1 MTYLKS
7 NDLFKLSAPE
17 SLFQRIPRPIVI
29 ADHLMTPDN
38 LGAMI
43 RLADN
48 IGASEMCFLGKEDE
62 HRMGRVRR
70 AAASSRDNIK
80 WYFCEETD
88 LRKIVPEGKTIVA
101 IETADNA
108 TCIYDT
114 QLPENVAF
122 IVGSESHG
130 LSNELLAQCDMVV
143 YIPVP
148 GPTRSLNVSHAAA
161 VALFEWQRQM
171 LKKCGMMKCEAFDV
185 VNAECRMAQ
194 SDAGLRPHSAFNI
207 QHSAFSI
214 QHSSLKK
221 YKHLFFDLDRTLW
234 DFDAAA
240 EVAFERIYDKYDL
253 KSLGIPNAHEFHE
266 VYHPLNEQLWVL
278 YRADQITKDDLN
290 RTRFLKPLE
299 HYGIHDIEL
308 ADHLSEDYVY
318 WSPRIVRLVP
328 GTMELLDYL
337 KPKYHLHLITNGFQ
351 EVQHTKLSG
360 SGLEPYFE
368 TLTVSEEVGVKKPN
382 PEIFYY
388 ALRKA
393 HATAEESLVIGDEMA
408 VDIDGARAAGID
420 QVFFNPSGE
429 SVEGE
434 RTYEVRNLL
443 EIKSII

>member
-1 MTYLKS
+1 MTYIKS
-7 NDLFKLSAPE
+7 NDLFKRIPTE
-17 SLFQRIPRPIVI
+17 EIYQRIPHPMLI

-38 LGAMI
+38 LGAII

-48 IGASEMCFLGKEDE
+48 IGATEVCFLGSEEE
-62 HRMGRVRR
+62 HRMGKVRR
-70 AAASSRDNIK
+70 AAASSRDNIR
-80 WYFCEETD
+80 WYFSEETD
-88 LRKIVPEGKTIVA
+88 LRKIVPASKTIVA

-114 QLPENVAF
+114 PLPKDIAF
-122 IVGSESHG
+122 IVGNERDG
-130 LSNELLAQCDMVV
+130 LSNDLLKQCDIVV

-161 VALFEWQRQM
+161 VALFEWQRQQ
-171 LKKCGMMKCEAFDV
+171 L
-185 VNAECRMAQ
+185 N
-194 SDAGLRPHSAFNI
+194 
-207 QHSAFSI
+207 
-214 QHSSLKK
+214 SSTTQQPNKK
-221 YKHLFFDLDRTLW
+221 YHHIFFDLDRTLW

-240 EVAFERIYDKYDL
+240 EVAFERIYEQYHL
-253 KSLGIPNAHEFHE
+253 KELGIPSAHEFHE
-266 VYHPLNEQLWVL
+266 VYHPLNEKLWEL
-278 YRADQITKDDLN
+278 YRADQITKGELN

-299 HYGIHDIEL
+299 HYGIHDVAL

-328 GTMELLDYL
+328 GTMELLEYL
-337 KPKYHLHLITNGFQ
+337 KPKYHLHLITNGFE

-360 SGLEPYFE
+360 SGMAPYFE

-382 PEIFYY
+382 PEIFFY

-393 HATAEESLVIGDEMA
+393 GAIPEESLMIGDEMA

-420 QVFFNPSGE
+420 QIFFNPSGKQT
-429 SVEGE
+429 VGE

-443 EIKSII
+443 EINKII

>member
-7 NDLFKLSAPE
+7 NDLFAEIAPE
-17 SLFQRIPRPIVI
+17 NLFERIPHPIVI

-38 LGAMI
+38 IGAMI

-48 IGASEMCFLGKEDE
+48 IGASEICFLGKEDE
-62 HRMGRVRR
+62 HRLGKVRR
-70 AAASSRDNIK
+70 AAASSRDNIR
-80 WYFCEETD
+80 WYFSEESD
-88 LRKIVPEGKTIVA
+88 LHKIVPEGKKIVA
-101 IETADNA
+101 IETSDNA

-114 QLPENVAF
+114 QLPEDVAF
-122 IVGSESHG
+122 IVGSERNG
-130 LSNELLAQCDMVV
+130 LSDELLAQCDMVV

-171 LKKCGMMKCEAFDV
+171 KCGIM
-185 VNAECRMAQ
+185 NAECRMSQ
-194 SDAGLRPHSAFNI
+194 SDAGLRPQSAFRI
-207 QHSAFSI
+207 QHSA
-214 QHSSLKK
+214 LKK
-221 YKHLFFDLDRTLW
+221 YKHVFFDLDRTLW

-240 EVAFERIYDKYDL
+240 EVAFERTYEKYNL
-253 KSLGIPNAHEFHE
+253 KSLGIPSAHEFHE
-266 VYHPLNEQLWVL
+266 VYHPLNERLWEL
-278 YRADQITKDDLN
+278 YREDKITKADLN

-382 PEIFYY
+382 PEIFNY

-393 HATAEESLVIGDEMA
+393 HATAEESIVIGDEMA
-408 VDIDGARAAGID
+408 VDIDGAKAAGID
-420 QVFFNPSGE
+420 QIFFNPKGE
-429 SVEGE
+429 KVEGE
-434 RTYEVRNLL
+434 RTYEVKSLL
-443 EIKSII
+443 EIKQLL

>member
-1 MTYLKS
+1 MAYLKS
-7 NDLFKLSAPE
+7 NDLFAGLTPE
-17 SLFQRIPRPIVI
+17 HLFERVPHPMVI

-38 LGAMI
+38 IGAMI

-48 IGASEMCFLGKEDE
+48 IGATEVCFLGKEDE
-62 HRMGRVRR
+62 HRLGKVRR
-70 AAASSRDNIK
+70 AAASSRDNIR
-80 WYFCEETD
+80 WYFSEETD
-88 LRKIVPEGKTIVA
+88 LRKIVPNGKKIVA
-101 IETADNA
+101 IETSDNA

-114 QLPENVAF
+114 ELPENVAF
-122 IVGSESHG
+122 IVGSERNG
-130 LSNELLAQCDMVV
+130 LSDELLAQCDMVV

-171 LKKCGMMKCEAFDV
+171 LRKCGMT
-185 VNAECRMAQ
+185 NYECGMGAKPNIASR
-194 SDAGLRPHSAFNI
+194 HSE
-207 QHSAFSI
+207 FSI
-214 QHSSLKK
+214 QHSALKK

-240 EVAFERIYDKYDL
+240 EVAFERIYEKYNL
-253 KSLGIPNAHEFHE
+253 KSLGIPSAHEFHE
-266 VYHPLNEQLWVL
+266 VYHPLNERLWEL
-278 YRADQITKDDLN
+278 YRENKITKDGLN

-299 HYGIHDIEL
+299 HYGIHDVEL

-393 HATAEESLVIGDEMA
+393 NATTEESIVIGDEMA
-408 VDIDGARAAGID
+408 VDINGARAAGID
-420 QVFFNPSGE
+420 QIFFNPSGKE
-429 SVEGE
+429 VEGE
-434 RTYEVRNLL
+434 RTFEVKDLR
-443 EIKSII
+443 EIKEIL

>member
-1 MTYLKS
+1 MAYLKS
-7 NDLFKLSAPE
+7 NDLFGKLNPE
-17 SLFQRIPRPIVI
+17 TLYEHVPRPLLI

-38 LGAMI
+38 MGAMI

-48 IGASEMCFLGKEDE
+48 IGASEICFLGSEDE
-62 HRMGRVRR
+62 HRLGKVRR
-70 AAASSRDNIK
+70 AAASSRDNIR
-80 WYFCEETD
+80 WYFYDGDD
-88 LRKIVPEGKTIVA
+88 LRKIVPEGKKIVA

-114 QLPENVAF
+114 PLPEDVAF
-122 IVGSESHG
+122 IVGSERNG
-130 LSNELLAQCDMVV
+130 LSEDLLAQCDMVV

-171 LKKCGMMKCEAFDV
+171 TCGMQMETHHSTLTSS
-185 VNAECRMAQ
+185 NA
-194 SDAGLRPHSAFNI
+194 
-207 QHSAFSI
+207 
-214 QHSSLKK
+214 LKK
-221 YKHLFFDLDRTLW
+221 YQHIFFDLDRTLW

-240 EVAFERIYDKYDL
+240 EVAFERIYEKYNL
-253 KSLGIPNAHEFHE
+253 KSLGIPSAHEFHE

-278 YRADQITKDDLN
+278 YRADKITKDDLN
-290 RTRFLKPLE
+290 RTRFVLPLE
-299 HYGIHDIEL
+299 HYGIHDTDL

-328 GTMELLDYL
+328 GTMELLEYL

-382 PEIFYY
+382 PEIFHY

-393 HATAEESLVIGDEMA
+393 GAKAEDSLMIGDEMA
-408 VDIDGARAAGID
+408 VDIDGARAAGMD
-420 QVFFNPSGE
+420 TLLFHPTE
-429 SVEGE
+429 DRVEGE
-434 RTYEVRNLL
+434 CTYEVRSLMEIIGLL
-443 EIKSII
+443 

>member
-1 MTYLKS
+1 MSYLKS
-7 NDLFKLSAPE
+7 NDLFEKLNPE
-17 SLFQRIPRPIVI
+17 SLYRRVPRPILI

-48 IGASEMCFLGKEDE
+48 IGATEVCFLGKEEE
-62 HRMGRVRR
+62 HRLGKVRR
-70 AAASSRDNIK
+70 AAASSRDNIR
-80 WYFCEETD
+80 WYFSEESD
-88 LRKIVPEGKTIVA
+88 LRKIVPAGKQIVA

-114 QLPENVAF
+114 QLPENVVF
-122 IVGSESHG
+122 VVGSESYG
-130 LSNELLAQCDMVV
+130 LSEELLAQCDQVV

-171 LKKCGMMKCEAFDV
+171 REKVEPK
-185 VNAECRMAQ
+185 Q
-194 SDAGLRPHSAFNI
+194 
-207 QHSAFSI
+207 
-214 QHSSLKK
+214 
-221 YKHLFFDLDRTLW
+221 YKHVFFDLDRTLW

-240 EVAFERIYDKYDL
+240 EVAFERIYEKYNL
-253 KSLGIPNAHEFHE
+253 KSLGIPSAHEFHE

-278 YRADQITKDDLN
+278 YRSDQITKDELN
-290 RTRFLKPLE
+290 RIRFLKPLE
-299 HYGIHDIEL
+299 HYGIHDVDL

-382 PEIFYY
+382 PEIFRY
-388 ALRKA
+388 ALKKA
-393 HATAEESLVIGDEMA
+393 GATAEESLVIGDEMA

-420 QVFFNPSGE
+420 QILFNPSGE
-429 SVEGE
+429 VVEGE
-434 RTYEVRNLL
+434 RTFEVKSLL
-443 EIKSII
+443 EIMGIL

>member
-1 MTYLKS
+1 MSYLKS
-7 NDLFKLSAPE
+7 NDLFEKLNPE
-17 SLFQRIPRPIVI
+17 SLYRRVPRPILI

-48 IGASEMCFLGKEDE
+48 IGATEVCFLGKEEE
-62 HRMGRVRR
+62 HRLGKVRR
-70 AAASSRDNIK
+70 AAASSRDNIR
-80 WYFCEETD
+80 WYFSEESD
-88 LRKIVPEGKTIVA
+88 LRKIVPAGKQIVA

-114 QLPENVAF
+114 QLPENVVF
-122 IVGSESHG
+122 VVGSESYG
-130 LSNELLAQCDMVV
+130 LSEELLAQCDQVV

-171 LKKCGMMKCEAFDV
+171 REKVEPK
-185 VNAECRMAQ
+185 R
-194 SDAGLRPHSAFNI
+194 
-207 QHSAFSI
+207 
-214 QHSSLKK
+214 
-221 YKHLFFDLDRTLW
+221 YKHVFFDLDRTLW

-240 EVAFERIYDKYDL
+240 EVAFERIYDKYGL
-253 KSLGIPNAHEFHE
+253 KSLGIPSAHEFHE

-278 YRADQITKDDLN
+278 YRSDQITKDELN
-290 RTRFLKPLE
+290 RIRFLKPLE
-299 HYGIHDIEL
+299 HYGIHDVDL

-382 PEIFYY
+382 PEIFRY
-388 ALRKA
+388 ALKKA
-393 HATAEESLVIGDEMA
+393 GANAEESLVIGDEMA

-420 QVFFNPSGE
+420 QILFNPSGE
-429 SVEGE
+429 VVEGE
-434 RTYEVRNLL
+434 RTFEVKSLL
-443 EIKSII
+443 EIMGIL

>member
-1 MTYLKS
+1 MAYLKS
-7 NDLFKLSAPE
+7 NDLFGKLNPE
-17 SLFQRIPRPIVI
+17 TLYEHVPRPLLI

-38 LGAMI
+38 MGAMI

-48 IGASEMCFLGKEDE
+48 IGASEVCFLGSEDE
-62 HRMGRVRR
+62 HRLGKVRR
-70 AAASSRDNIK
+70 AAASSRDNIR
-80 WYFCEETD
+80 WYFYDGND
-88 LRKIVPEGKTIVA
+88 LRKIVPEGKKIVA

-114 QLPENVAF
+114 PLPEDVAF
-122 IVGSESHG
+122 IVGSERNG
-130 LSNELLAQCDMVV
+130 LSEDLLAQCDMVV

-171 LKKCGMMKCEAFDV
+171 K
-185 VNAECRMAQ
+185 CRMQ
-194 SDAGLRPHSAFNI
+194 MGPH
-207 QHSAFSI
+207 
-214 QHSSLKK
+214 HSSLKK
-221 YKHLFFDLDRTLW
+221 YQHIFFDLDRTLW

-240 EVAFERIYDKYDL
+240 EVAFERIYEKYNL
-253 KSLGIPNAHEFHE
+253 KSLGIPSAHEFHE

-278 YRADQITKDDLN
+278 YRADKITKDELN
-290 RTRFLKPLE
+290 RTRFVLPLE
-299 HYGIHDIEL
+299 HYGIHDTDL

-328 GTMELLDYL
+328 GTMELLEYL

-382 PEIFYY
+382 PEIFHY

-393 HATAEESLVIGDEMA
+393 GAKAEDSLMIGDEMA
-408 VDIDGARAAGID
+408 VDIDGARAAGMD
-420 QVFFNPSGE
+420 TLLFHPTE
-429 SVEGE
+429 DRVEGE
-434 RTYEVRNLL
+434 CTYEVRSLMEIIGLL
-443 EIKSII
+443 

>member
-1 MTYLKS
+1 MSYLKS
-7 NDLFKLSAPE
+7 NDLFERIPTE
-17 SLFQRIPRPIVI
+17 EIYQRIPRPIVI

-48 IGASEMCFLGKEDE
+48 IGATEMCFLGSEAD
-62 HRMGRVRR
+62 HRLGKVRR
-70 AAASSRDNIK
+70 AAASSRDNIR
-80 WYFCEETD
+80 WYFTEETD
-88 LRKIVPEGKTIVA
+88 LHKIVPNGKSIVA
-101 IETADNA
+101 IETTDDA

-114 QLPENVAF
+114 KLPEDVAF
-122 IVGSESHG
+122 IVGSESQG
-130 LSNELLAQCDMVV
+130 IREELLKQCDMVV

-171 LKKCGMMKCEAFDV
+171 IIRTPETEARSRKK
-185 VNAECRMAQ
+185 Q
-194 SDAGLRPHSAFNI
+194 
-207 QHSAFSI
+207 
-214 QHSSLKK
+214 
-221 YKHLFFDLDRTLW
+221 YKHIFFDLDRTLW

-240 EVAFERIYDKYDL
+240 EVAFERIYDKYHL
-253 KSLGIPNAHEFHE
+253 KDLGIPSAHDFHE
-266 VYHPLNEQLWVL
+266 VYHPLNEKLWEL
-278 YRADQITKDDLN
+278 YRENRITKDDLN

-328 GTMELLDYL
+328 GTMELLEYL

-360 SGLEPYFE
+360 SGMEPYFE
-368 TLTVSEEVGVKKPN
+368 TLTVSEEINIKKPN
-382 PEIFYY
+382 PEIFLY
-388 ALRKA
+388 ALKKA
-393 HATAEESLVIGDEMA
+393 KATAEESLMIGDEMA

-420 QVFFNPSGE
+420 QVFFNPSGQE
-429 SVEGE
+429 DPRE
-434 RTYEVRNLL
+434 RTFEVRHLSDIKTLL
-443 EIKSII
+443 

>member
-1 MTYLKS
+1 MSYLKS
-7 NDLFKLSAPE
+7 NTLFE
-17 SLFQRIPRPIVI
+17 QIRTEDIYQHVPRPMLI
-29 ADHLMTPDN
+29 ADHLLTPDN
-38 LGAMI
+38 IGAMI

-48 IGASEMCFLGKEDE
+48 IGATEVCFLGREED
-62 HRMGRVRR
+62 HRLGKVRR

-80 WYFCEETD
+80 WYFSEETD
-88 LRKIVPEGKTIVA
+88 LHKIVPEGKSIVA

-130 LSNELLAQCDMVV
+130 LSDALLAQCDQVV

-171 LKKCGMMKCEAFDV
+171 M
-185 VNAECRMAQ
+185 NAECGIRNAECET
-194 SDAGLRPHSAFNI
+194 HSE
-207 QHSAFSI
+207 FSI
-214 QHSSLKK
+214 QHSELK
-221 YKHLFFDLDRTLW
+221 YKHVFFDLDRTLW

-240 EVAFERIYDKYDL
+240 EVAFERIYEQYNL
-253 KSLGIPNAHEFHE
+253 KSLGIPSAHEFHE

-278 YRADQITKDDLN
+278 YRADQITKEDLN

-299 HYGIHDIEL
+299 HYGIHDTAL
-308 ADHLSEDYVY
+308 ADHLSENYVY

-360 SGLEPYFE
+360 SGMEPYFE

-382 PEIFYY
+382 PEIFRY

-393 HATAEESLVIGDEMA
+393 GAAPEESLMIGDEMA
-408 VDIDGARAAGID
+408 VDIDGARAAGMD
-420 QVFFNPSGE
+420 QILFNPSGQI
-429 SVEGE
+429 VEGE
-434 RTYEVRNLL
+434 RTFEVQSLP
-443 EIKSII
+443 EIMKIL

>member
-1 MTYLKS
+1 MSYLKS
-7 NDLFKLSAPE
+7 NDLFKAIPTE
-17 SLFQRIPRPIVI
+17 EIYQRIPHPIVI

-38 LGAMI
+38 MGAMI
-43 RLADN
+43 RIADN
-48 IGASEMCFLGKEDE
+48 IGASEMCFLGDE
-62 HRMGRVRR
+62 SRHSLGKVRR
-70 AAASSRDNIK
+70 AAASSRGNIR
-80 WYFCEETD
+80 WYFTEETD

-114 QLPENVAF
+114 PLPEDVAF

-130 LSNELLAQCDMVV
+130 LSEDLLRQCDMAV

-171 LKKCGMMKCEAFDV
+171 LRHCEERQRRSNPVLPEMDCHAP
-185 VNAECRMAQ
+185 
-194 SDAGLRPHSAFNI
+194 LRSARNDGYRHI
-207 QHSAFSI
+207 
-214 QHSSLKK
+214 
-221 YKHLFFDLDRTLW
+221 FFDLDRTLW

-240 EVAFERIYDKYDL
+240 EVAFERIYEQYHL
-253 KSLGIPNAHEFHE
+253 KDLGIPNAHEFHE
-266 VYHPLNEQLWVL
+266 VYHPLNEKLWEL
-278 YRADQITKDDLN
+278 YRADLITKDELN
-290 RTRFLKPLE
+290 HTRFMKPLE
-299 HYGIHDIEL
+299 HYGIHDDAL

-382 PEIFYY
+382 PEIFLY
-388 ALRKA
+388 ALKKA
-393 HATAEESLVIGDEMA
+393 GATADESLMIGDEMA
-408 VDIDGARAAGID
+408 VDIDGARAAGMD
-420 QVFFNPSGE
+420 QLLFNASGQP
-429 SVEGE
+429 VHGE
-434 RTYEVRNLL
+434 RTYEVNKLL
-443 EIKSII
+443 EITSYL

>member
-7 NDLFKLSAPE
+7 NDLFKQNTPE

-80 WYFCEETD
+80 WYFSEEND
-88 LRKIVPEGKTIVA
+88 LRKLVPEGKTIVA

-114 QLPENVAF
+114 PLPENVAF

-130 LSNELLAQCDMVV
+130 IRENLLAQCDMVV

-171 LKKCGMMKCEAFDV
+171 LRKCGMM
-185 VNAECRMAQ
+185 NAECRMAR
-194 SDAGLRPHSAFNI
+194 SDAGLRPHSAFN
-207 QHSAFSI
+207 I

-234 DFDAAA
+234 DFDATA
-240 EVAFERIYDKYDL
+240 EVAFERIYDKYNL
-253 KSLGIPNAHEFHE
+253 KSLGIPSAHEFHE

-278 YRADQITKDDLN
+278 YRADQITKDELN

-299 HYGIHDIEL
+299 HYGIHDVEL

-382 PEIFYY
+382 PEIFHY

-393 HATAEESLVIGDEMA
+393 NATAEGSLVIGDEMA

-420 QVFFNPSGE
+420 QIFFNPSGE
-429 SVEGE
+429 IVEGE
-434 RTYEVRNLL
+434 RTFEVHSLL
-443 EIKSII
+443 EIKEIL

>member
-7 NDLFKLSAPE
+7 NDLFGKLSPE
-17 SLFQRIPRPIVI
+17 TLYERVPRPMVI
-29 ADHLMTPDN
+29 ADHLLTPDN
-38 LGAMI
+38 MGAMI

-48 IGASEMCFLGKEDE
+48 IGATEVCFLGNEDE
-62 HRMGRVRR
+62 HRLGKVRR
-70 AAASSRDNIK
+70 AAASSRDNIR
-80 WYFCEETD
+80 WYFSEESD
-88 LRKIVPEGKTIVA
+88 LRKIVPEGKQIVA

-108 TCIYDT
+108 SCIYDT

-130 LSNELLAQCDMVV
+130 LSEELLAQCDMVV

-171 LKKCGMMKCEAFDV
+171 LKE
-185 VNAECRMAQ
+185 
-194 SDAGLRPHSAFNI
+194 
-207 QHSAFSI
+207 
-214 QHSSLKK
+214 KK
-221 YKHLFFDLDRTLW
+221 YKHIFFDLDRTLW

-240 EVAFERIYDKYDL
+240 EVAFERIYEKYNL
-253 KSLGIPNAHEFHE
+253 KSLGIPSAHEFHE

-278 YRADQITKDDLN
+278 YRADQITKAELN

-299 HYGIHDIEL
+299 HYGIHDTDL

-360 SGLEPYFE
+360 SGMEPYFD

-382 PEIFYY
+382 PEIFHY

-393 HATAEESLVIGDEMA
+393 QAKAEESLMIGDEMA
-408 VDIDGARAAGID
+408 VDIDGARMAGMD
-420 QVFFNPSGE
+420 TLLFNPKRE
-429 SVEGE
+429 IVEGD
-434 RTYEVRNLL
+434 RTFEVHDLL
-443 EIKSII
+443 EVTKLL